1 MASLLLMSVCA
12 ILMAAV
18 TKVCTV
24 LLLYS
29 DTIQNSYELFTK
41 TLQVQLLYN
50 ARDTLSFIMLV
61 IFKQLAVLLNSVLLE
76 PPDLACTDRSK
87 LSFIM

>member
-50 ARDTLSFIMLV
+50 ARETLSFIMLV
-61 IFKQLAVLLNSVLLE
+61 ILAVS
-76 PPDLACTDRSK
+76 CTVEFSSTGASRFS
-87 LSFIM
+87 MY